1 MSRIGKMPIKI
12 PQDVDV
18 KVHDHSLTVSGSL
31 GQLTQVFRPEAKLI
45 YDKGQITVERTSDS
59 KMAKSLH
66 GLTRTLIANMIIGV
80 TQGFEKELEL
90 QGVGYRAKVE
100 GDSLVL
106 SLGYSHPVTV
116 TPPPG
121 IEFSVS
127 QDKIKIWGIDKSLV
141 GQVASDI
148 RRLKPPDPYK
158 GKGIRYLGE
167 EIRLKPGKKALG
179 QMGGR

>member
-18 KVHDHSLTVSGSL
+18 KVYDHSLTVSGSL
-31 GQLTQVFRPEAKLI
+31 GRLTQVFRPEVKLI
-45 YDKGQITVERTSDS
+45 YDQDQITVERTTDS

-66 GLTRTLIANMIIGV
+66 GLTRTLISNMIIGV
-80 TQGFEKELEL
+80 CQGFEKELEL
-90 QGVGYRAKVE
+90 QGVGYRAKQE
-100 GDSLVL
+100 DDNLVL
-106 SLGYSHPVTV
+106 SLGYSHPIKV

-121 IEFSVS
+121 IKLSVS
-127 QDKIKIWGIDKSLV
+127 ENKIKVWGIDKSLV

-148 RRLKPPDPYK
+148 RRLRPPDPYK

-167 EIRLKPGKKALG
+167 EVRLKPGKKALG
-179 QMGGR
+179 QVGVR